1 LFQEERPVWHTINCN
16 LLPKDYKEAK
26 PDKVEADD
34 KQIFMVPDIDSSNHD
49 SDE

>member
-1 LFQEERPVWHTINCN
+1 VLHTINCN
-16 LLPKDYKEAK
+16 LRPKDYKEAK